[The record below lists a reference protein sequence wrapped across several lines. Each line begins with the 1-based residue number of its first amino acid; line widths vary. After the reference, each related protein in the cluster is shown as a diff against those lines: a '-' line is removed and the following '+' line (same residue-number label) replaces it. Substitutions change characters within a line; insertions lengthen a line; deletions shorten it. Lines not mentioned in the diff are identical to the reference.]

1 MSSSKWDSPNDSTAL
16 GAKRNVEQIRR
27 SVQVLFFMIVALN
40 AALRSD
46 ASPLDEVIQSRHN
59 LLVPSA
65 SAPNSCTV
73 CHTDAIPWQAAQKKA
88 PPMEPAPEATET
100 GEAAAEAPVQKPEP
114 ARPLWANGKAKS
126 YSLTATLPSEKH
138 PYNHPTGSSLT
149 CLACHDGALGKDMHG
164 INVDQPRIGAEA
176 NVPWEGAVGQRGAP
190 PLSRVDHPISIPY
203 PRNPSGRFV
212 PDNPGVTLA
221 RYWTLPDRHAE
232 GLTLPTTESSSYLD
246 LPQEKVSSP
255 ELLSGLV
262 RTTSGMVQ
270 CDSCHNP
277 HSEKIRPFLRVP
289 SATLCLVCH
298 NR

>member
-1 MSSSKWDSPNDSTAL
+1 
-16 GAKRNVEQIRR
+16 
-27 SVQVLFFMIVALN
+27 MIVILN
-40 AALRSD
+40 ASIRSD

-59 LLVPSA
+59 LLVPSGSVSNA
-65 SAPNSCTV
+65 CTV
-73 CHTDAIPWQAAQKKA
+73 CHTDAVPSQAAAPKKDSA
-88 PPMEPAPEATET
+88 SAEPGTGNPEAASLKQPPAP
-100 GEAAAEAPVQKPEP
+100 
-114 ARPLWANGKAKS
+114 PLWAAHDAKPYDIS
-126 YSLTATLPSEKH
+126 ANLPSEKQ

-176 NVPWEGAVGQRGAP
+176 NVPWNGMVGQRGAP
-190 PLSRVDHPISIPY
+190 PLSRVDHPISILY
-203 PRNPSGRFV
+203 PRKPNGRFV
-212 PDNPGVTLA
+212 SENPTVTLS
-221 RYWTLPDRHAE
+221 RYWALPDRHAD
-232 GLTLPTTESSSYLD
+232 GLTLPTAGASSYLD
-246 LPQEKVSSP
+246 LPEGKVSSP
-255 ELLSGLV
+255 EMLSGLV

>member
-1 MSSSKWDSPNDSTAL
+1 MFRVKWESQNDNTAL
-16 GAKRNVEQIRR
+16 GAKRKVERMKR
-27 SVQVLFFMIVALN
+27 SVQILLFAIVALN
-40 AALRSD
+40 ASIRSD

-65 SAPNSCTV
+65 TAPNSCTV
-73 CHTDAIPWQAAQKKA
+73 CHTDAIPWQAAQKKDPLTAA
-88 PPMEPAPEATET
+88 PGPDEAPSQKREPAP
-100 GEAAAEAPVQKPEP
+100 
-114 ARPLWANGKAKS
+114 PLWITGGAKP
-126 YSLTATLPSEKH
+126 YTVVATLPSEKQ

-164 INVDQPRIGAEA
+164 VNVDPPRTGAEA
-176 NVPWEGAVGQRGAP
+176 NVPWDGTVGQRGAP
-190 PLSRVDHPISIPY
+190 PLSRVDHPISIAY
-203 PRNPSGRFV
+203 PRKPNGRFI
-212 PDNPGVTLA
+212 PENPGVTLS
-221 RYWTLPDRHAE
+221 RYWTLPDRHAD
-232 GLTLPTTESSSYLD
+232 GLTLPTTGSSSYLD
-246 LPQEKVSSP
+246 LPEEKVSSP